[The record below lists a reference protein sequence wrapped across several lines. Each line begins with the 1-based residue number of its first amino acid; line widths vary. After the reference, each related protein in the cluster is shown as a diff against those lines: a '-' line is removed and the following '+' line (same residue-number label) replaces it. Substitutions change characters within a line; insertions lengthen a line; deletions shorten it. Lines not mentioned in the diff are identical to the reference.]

1 MNGAALPTSSTR
13 SDRVDVLVVGGTGF
27 IGGAVVRALLDRPG
41 GGASAPRVGVLCRR
55 PPPPARRDDHV
66 RYLTGD
72 LADPRTLS
80 GICAGVTTVV
90 HAASYVGGDAQRC
103 RRINHLGSLALLDE
117 ARQAGVRRLLY
128 VSTASVYGLG
138 PHRGLAEEEAEP
150 APQSAAS
157 ASRLQAEHAVR
168 RAGGVVLRPHLV
180 YGPGDRWFV
189 PTLARLAQRVPTWP
203 RGPSARSS
211 VLHVD
216 DLARAVAALVGSDR
230 PPGTDQLY
238 HVAHPR
244 PEPMR
249 ALVTTVCRLL
259 GLPPPDGTVPA
270 EEYRSLTAET
280 VPGLSAHQFDLIT
293 QDHWYD
299 TSRVWRHA
307 GVTPGAGFHERFADC
322 SGWYRDH
329 LSELLPRR

>member
-1 MNGAALPTSSTR
+1 
-13 SDRVDVLVVGGTGF
+13 VQ
-27 IGGAVVRALLDRPG
+27 
-41 GGASAPRVGVLCRR
+41 
-55 PPPPARRDDHV
+55 
-66 RYLTGD
+66 YLTGD

-80 GICAGVTTVV
+80 GSCAGVTTVV

-117 ARQAGVRRLLY
+117 ARRAGVRRLLY
-128 VSTASVYGLG
+128 LSTASVYGPG
-138 PHRGLAEEEAEP
+138 PHRGLTEEEAKP

-168 RAGGVVLRPHLV
+168 RAGGTVLRPHLV
-180 YGPGDRWFV
+180 YGRGDRWFV
-189 PTLARLAQRVPTWP
+189 PALARLAQRVPTWP
-203 RGPSARSS
+203 QGPSARTS

-216 DLARAVAALVGSDR
+216 DLARAVAALAGPDR
-230 PPGTDQLY
+230 PPATDRVY

-249 ALVTTVCRLL
+249 ALVSTVCRRL
-259 GLPPPDGTVPA
+259 GLPQPHGTVPA
-270 EEYRSLTAET
+270 EEYRSLSAQALPE
-280 VPGLSAHQFDLIT
+280 LSAHQFDLIT

-299 TSRVWRHA
+299 TTRIWRHA
-307 GVTPGAGFHERFADC
+307 GVPPGAGFHERFADC

-329 LSELLPRR
+329 LTGLLPRE